1 MQPTV
6 SSICR
11 VALPLLLGLL
21 IGCDRPAPDAAPAA
35 STLHAIATTS
45 IIADWVRC
53 VGGDHVQIT
62 SLVGP
67 DGDPHEYEPVPGD
80 AVVLSQSN
88 LIFANG
94 LGLETWLD
102 KLYSSSQT
110 KAPLIELAR
119 GVDPIIT
126 TAGEIDPHVWQ
137 DVTDA
142 MVMVGNIRDALCRA
156 DPSHASQYQRNAAA
170 YSQQLGD
177 LDKWVRDQ
185 INSLPPTRRTLVTSH
200 DAFGYFGR
208 RYGMDVSRSALESV
222 TSEASD
228 PSAQQIAQVVSAIKS
243 TGVPAIFLENIQN
256 PHLIQQ
262 LAEDA
267 QVKVAPSLYSDAL
280 GAAGSDGETYIKM
293 IRHNVNTIVKAL
305 STP

>member
-1 MQPTV
+1 M
-6 SSICR
+6 
-11 VALPLLLGLL
+11 
-21 IGCDRPAPDAAPAA
+21 
-35 STLHAIATTS
+35 
-45 IIADWVRC
+45 
-53 VGGDHVQIT
+53 QIT